1 MMVRGMDFRALECFV
16 VLAEELH
23 FRRAAQRL
31 NMTQPSLSARVK
43 ALEEEV
49 GAVLLERDRRNVRL
63 TAAGEIFRDYASSAM
78 IRTEEAVTS
87 ARRAAAGES
96 GQLRFGFTGLTTYGG
111 MPELVQRFRSR
122 FPGVEV
128 ELVNGSTDHL
138 QAEMLAGRIDVAL
151 LHPPLACTG
160 FELIDLPS
168 EELVLAVPASS
179 ALASLTDIPLSR
191 LQGEPFLL
199 PPRHAGPD
207 LYDQIISLFRTE
219 GGFSPTVVQEVA
231 TMTTL
236 IGLAAAGA
244 GCGFVTRSLTAINYP
259 GVRYRPLAGSA
270 PRLTTALA
278 WRAGALSAPA
288 TSLIGVAREW
298 ISGGI
303 TNGDGRS
310 A

>member
-1 MMVRGMDFRALECFV
+1 MMVRGMDFRALECFI

-23 FRRAAQRL
+23 FRRAAERL

-78 IRTEEAVTS
+78 VSTEEAVMS
-87 ARRAAAGES
+87 ARRAAAGQS
-96 GQLRFGFTGLTTYGG
+96 GQLRFGFTGLTSYGG
-111 MPELVQRFRSR
+111 MPELVQRFRGR
-122 FPGVEV
+122 FPDVEV
-128 ELVNGSTDHL
+128 ELVNGGTDHL

-151 LHPPLACTG
+151 LHPPLSGTG
-160 FELIDLPS
+160 FELLDLPS

-179 ALASLTDIPLSR
+179 ALASLPEIPLSR

-207 LYDQIISLFRTE
+207 LYDQIIRLFHT

-236 IGLAAAGA
+236 IGLVAAGA
-244 GCGFVTRSLTAINYP
+244 GCGFVTRSLTVINNP
-259 GVRYRPLAGSA
+259 GVAYRPLAGTA

-278 WRAGALSAPA
+278 WRPGTLSAPA
-288 TSLIGVAREW
+288 TALIGVAREW
-298 ISGGI
+298 ISEGL
-303 TNGDGRS
+303 TNGDGPT